1 MGTTASEALYGG
13 AAGGGKS
20 VAAVVSPL
28 RWVGN
33 PGFRGLVLRR
43 ETTQLR
49 DLIGEAER
57 YYGALGADFNATTL
71 TWTFPSGA
79 TVWFTHC
86 EHEKDVKRFDG
97 FAFQLVIFDEL
108 THFTERQYRAIRA
121 RIRGTDRTLP
131 RWTRATTNPGGEGHE
146 WVKRRF
152 GAWLDKTHKSP
163 AKPGEVRWYRRDSEV
178 PAGSPLALSRTF
190 IPARLTDN
198 LHVTDEY
205 LAVLDDLDAV
215 RRAQL
220 VDGDWDASYGE
231 GKLFHRTWWTVLD
244 ARPPCRR
251 LIRAWDFGGTEDGDA
266 SAGVLLGDRG
276 PDVIPRWVVLDVA
289 HVKAAPHEV
298 RALVKAT
305 AELDGRDVRISVP
318 QDPGQ
323 AGIDQSR
330 SYQRDLS
337 GYAVTTRRP
346 TGDKVTRASPFSAQA
361 GARNV
366 AVVRGPW
373 TADYLDEMH
382 AFPSKGAHDDR
393 VDASADAF
401 AELTAIRETAP
412 ARTTILRTERTAGW

>member
-1 MGTTASEALYGG
+1 MCS
-13 AAGGGKS
+13 S
-20 VAAVVSPL
+20 
-28 RWVGN
+28 
-33 PGFRGLVLRR
+33 
-43 ETTQLR
+43 
-49 DLIGEAER
+49 DL
-57 YYGALGADFNATTL
+57 
-71 TWTFPSGA
+71 
-79 TVWFTHC
+79 
-86 EHEKDVKRFDG
+86 DVKRFDG

-198 LHVTDEY
+198 PHVTDEY
-205 LAVLDDLDAV
+205 LTVLDDLDAV